1 MKRRRSPNCLSK
13 RPRCAG
19 LPLVAHLRI
28 WLVLTLLLVFGAGSV
43 SQAGLIPGHTPL
55 LGENVALTYTA
66 SDQAAVKAVE
76 LGTSS
81 P

>member
-1 MKRRRSPNCLSK
+1 MYLHADAEVKGSEGLQFTGLLYGPHSK
-13 RPRCAG
+13 RVKLKEGVTFRGPIMTSG
-19 LPLVAHLRI
+19 EI
-28 WLVLTLLLVFGAGSV
+28 
-43 SQAGLIPGHTPL
+43 L